1 MVDTNFS
8 SHLCNPR
15 NIIRPKRCMFYP
27 GNLRGQSI
35 PDFFIKETWGY
46 EESRPSS
53 VVFCQPLFVSF
64 SCFIVFMLICNF
76 HLFLLLVFF
85 FSCGIT
91 TTAGSWADGC

>member
-27 GNLRGQSI
+27 GNLRGQGI

-46 EESRPSS
+46 EESKPSS
-53 VVFCQPLFVSF
+53 CVLPAIVFVIFMFSLF
-64 SCFIVFMLICNF
+64 SCSFAIFICFYYMCFSFRVG
-76 HLFLLLVFF
+76 LLL
-85 FSCGIT
+85 
-91 TTAGSWADGC
+91 AGSWTDGC